1 MAPSFRPPP
10 RPSVPPI
17 GSTSPP
23 ATSPSKE
30 STGEGR
36 NRRPRLLLLRGR
48 PSSPWPPWRLPASSG
63 LSEPSVAL
71 VVSLRCSGAPQFPLS
86 PSVAPPPHAP
96 APAAA
101 RPRRRRRSGD
111 LLLAAPPPPG
121 SPRRPLANAPFRAS
135 RGPRERRLRR
145 SPAPVTVGL
154 TTGG

>member
-1 MAPSFRPPP
+1 VPPLAAPGRGDKDPDALLLPYLLPPLALSSSSLRARAKPSCAGHRMAPSFRPPP

-17 GSTSPP
+17 GSASPP

-71 VVSLRCSGAPQFPLS
+71 VVSLRCSGAPPFAPPLS
-86 PSVAPPPHAP
+86 VACPRRAAPS
-96 APAAA
+96 AAV
-101 RPRRRRRSGD
+101 RPRRRPCSG
-111 LLLAAPPPPG
+111 G
-121 SPRRPLANAPFRAS
+121 Q
-135 RGPRERRLRR
+135 
-145 SPAPVTVGL
+145 
-154 TTGG
+154 